1 MCGILGSINFEF
13 GSNELNLIKHRGPDD
28 FGIDRFLIGRN
39 KIIFSQRR
47 LSIIDLSSAG
57 HQPMLSNC
65 SNYSIIFNGEI
76 YNHIDLRN
84 RLPREIKY
92 NGHSDTETLLYYL
105 IYKGIEGLKDL
116 NGIFSLAF
124 LDIKNQNLF
133 LARDPFGIKPLYF
146 FEDGSSLIFSSEIRP
161 IKHLTNA
168 REIDQYSLASLLKLR
183 YNASPHSLFKSI
195 KKVKPGQY
203 ILINIDDSIEKRTYN
218 YGINS
223 VSKKRNIKM
232 NDALMMYQE
241 NLEKAV
247 KRQLLSDVD
256 IGIML
261 SGGIDSALIAY
272 YAKKHYKGNLKAFTI
287 GFEGSFYEDEIS
299 DAQETANFLNIEHQY
314 FLNLNRL

>member
-1 MCGILGSINFEF
+1 
-13 GSNELNLIKHRGPDD
+13 
-28 FGIDRFLIGRN
+28 
-39 KIIFSQRR
+39 
-47 LSIIDLSSAG
+47 
-57 HQPMLSNC
+57 
-65 SNYSIIFNGEI
+65 
-76 YNHIDLRN
+76 
-84 RLPREIKY
+84 
-92 NGHSDTETLLYYL
+92 
-105 IYKGIEGLKDL
+105 
-116 NGIFSLAF
+116 
-124 LDIKNQNLF
+124 
-133 LARDPFGIKPLYF
+133 
-146 FEDGSSLIFSSEIRP
+146 EIRP

-299 DAQETANFLNIEHQY
+299 DAQETANFLNIEHHVKKITFNDY
-314 FLNLNRL
+314 LSLIEDCTRIIEEP